1 MEIKMKNKKLLIL
14 FILLVIVV
22 SSFQVISTSAQEG
35 DQPELNLDREAY
47 KPSFGV
53 EINQFYY
60 PSTYSTALNK
70 AEQAGNHWLRY
81 NGLRWSDVQPNNADQ
96 WLWGNVATLESN
108 ISAASAAG
116 MEVILVIRSTPL
128 WAQKYSIA
136 EGYNANYYCG
146 PMKADNFDEF
156 ANFMV
161 EVVNKYS
168 QPPYNVKYF
177 ELWNEPDEFRGHQ
190 PPITPSGVFG
200 CWGERDDP
208 TYYGGRYY
216 GQMLKAVYP
225 AVKAETPGAQIVMG
239 GLLLP
244 CPPEKSNY
252 CKMSNFFKGVIEEEK
267 IAGQNIFDY
276 ANFHGYATYDTTYPT
291 GILMERNE
299 SWWAGTA
306 GMVEG
311 KLNYIKQV
319 MGSNQK
325 PILMTEAALVDPNNL
340 SSSNPS
346 LFEARKA
353 DYLVFVFA
361 RNIAKGIAG
370 STWYH
375 MDNHG
380 WSKSGL
386 LDGNNQPLPAY
397 YAFKVLTAALDG
409 AEYFETLSLGSG
421 ILGYEFRRGEHRIW
435 VLFSENGSTRT
446 INKSSIPFGIQHA
459 FNLFG
464 RSVTQTA
471 TAISFN
477 RPIYIDNIP
486 NTPPI
491 FTSTPVTQVYQD
503 ALYSYNIQ
511 TGYVAPETFDTH
523 TITATSPLPS
533 WLTLVDNGDNSATL
547 FGSPNNEQVG
557 VPNISLTVTDSH
569 GATAQQPFNITV
581 INVNDPPRFTSSP
594 VSQASA
600 GEPYLYNIAA
610 TDPDHIHGQESLTIS
625 VIAKPDW
632 LSFETDAYAGSGIW
646 TARLSGTPPSQEQI
660 DARPQIHLRV
670 TDKDGL
676 YVDQIFTIGTQSIYL
691 PLIFR

>member
-1 MEIKMKNKKLLIL
+1 MEIKMKNQKLLIL

-22 SSFQVISTSAQEG
+22 SSFQVISTSAQEA

-60 PSTYSTALNK
+60 PKTFNIALEK
-70 AEQAGNHWLRY
+70 AEQAGNHWLRI
-81 NGLRWSDVQPNNADQ
+81 NGLLWSYVQPNSENDWEWTNAKVLELDQ
-96 WLWGNVATLESN
+96 R
-108 ISAASAAG
+108 IQDASSKG
-116 MEVILVIRSTPL
+116 MEVILIIRSTPT
-128 WAQKYSIA
+128 WAQKYAS
-136 EGYNANYYCG
+136 YYCG

-161 EVVNKYS
+161 EVVEKYS

-177 ELWNEPDEFRGHQ
+177 ELWNEPDEYRGHQ
-190 PPITPSGVFG
+190 PPITPNGVFG
-200 CWGERDDP
+200 CWGEPSDP
-208 TYYGGRYY
+208 DYYGGRHY

-225 AVKAETPGAQIVMG
+225 AVKAAVPEAQIVVG

-244 CPPEKSNY
+244 CRPGSSSY
-252 CKMSNFFKGVIEEEK
+252 CNMSNFLKGILQE
-267 IAGQNIFDY
+267 AGGLTVFDY
-276 ANFHGYATYDTTYPT
+276 ANFHGYATYNTTYPT

-299 SWWAGTA
+299 SWWASSG

-311 KLNYIKQV
+311 KLAYVREV
-319 MGSNQK
+319 MASYGTDK

-340 SSSNPS
+340 SSSNIN

-353 DYLVFVFA
+353 DYLVYVFA

-375 MDNHG
+375 MDNYG
-380 WSKSGL
+380 WSRSGL

-397 YAFKVLTAALDG
+397 YAFKVLTASLDG
-409 AEYFETLSLGSG
+409 AEYYQTLSLGSG
-421 ILGYEFRRGEHRIW
+421 ILGYEFRRGESRIW
-435 VLFSENGSTRT
+435 VLFSENGSSKT
-446 INKSSIPFGIQHA
+446 INKSSVPFSIQHA
-459 FNLFG
+459 YNLFG
-464 RSVTQTA
+464 RSVTQTE
-471 TAISFN
+471 TTISFN

-503 ALYSYNIQ
+503 ALYTYNIQ

-523 TITATSPLPS
+523 TITAASPLPS

-547 FGSPNNEQVG
+547 FGTPNNEQVG
-557 VPNISLTVTDSH
+557 VYNITLTVTDSH

-600 GEPYLYNIAA
+600 GELYLYNIAA

-625 VIAKPDW
+625 VITKPDW
-632 LSFETDAYAGSGIW
+632 LSFETFPYDGSGIW
-646 TARLSGTPPSQEQI
+646 TARLSGTPSQEQI
-660 DARPQIHLRV
+660 DARPQIQLRV

-676 YVDQIFTIGTQSIYL
+676 YVDQIFTIGTQNIFL